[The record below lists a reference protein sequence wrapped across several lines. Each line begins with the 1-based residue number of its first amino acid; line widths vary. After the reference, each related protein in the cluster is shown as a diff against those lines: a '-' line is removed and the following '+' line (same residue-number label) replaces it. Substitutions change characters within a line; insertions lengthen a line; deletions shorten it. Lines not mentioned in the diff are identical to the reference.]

1 MITATRIK
9 RATYVL
15 IATIFLYPTASCNKQ
30 VLVDNVYLPAVP
42 LSVVINPTQP
52 GIRIPANFTGLSFET
67 SVLAEGMVNGDN
79 KTLIKMVKLLGASGV
94 LRAGGRSVDDI
105 FWTGRTRNGS
115 KEVDS
120 LYTDDVNNFLTFAS
134 SVGWPVIFDLNMAQS
149 SASIAASEADY
160 VYKTAGKSDLEA
172 FEIGNAP
179 DLYSSDHFK
188 PSTWTYADF
197 QTEWLSF
204 YGDIH
209 AKAPDAAFAAP
220 STSSDL
226 SWLLPFI
233 SDQYT
238 RLKLATHQYYYMNL
252 SSSDVSVDKMLTP
265 DPSLISIFTEAVAE
279 CRAVGIPLRI
289 DDCSNVTGGGK
300 KNVSNTFASAL
311 WGLDYMYTVAGL
323 GVTGV
328 NFHDDS
334 KDYDS
339 PILVGDETATA
350 EPLFY
355 ALLCFKQSCMS
366 NFLPV
371 NTANPN
377 GLNLSSYAVL
387 KDDGTL
393 LVTLINKNST
403 IGGNVTIHTG
413 TPLHSSG
420 YLLLTASALTS
431 TSGVT
436 FGGHS
441 VSADGSF
448 TLTDFTSI
456 PFNADST
463 QIYVP
468 PGSALLMQ
476 LK

>member
-1 MITATRIK
+1 MITANRIK

-15 IATIFLYPTASCNKQ
+15 IATILLYPTASCNKQ

-42 LSVVINPTQP
+42 LSIVINPTQP

-67 SVLAEGMVNGDN
+67 SVLAEGMVNADN
-79 KTLIKMVKLLGASGV
+79 KALIKMVKLLGTSGV
-94 LRAGGRSVDDI
+94 LRAGGASVDDI
-105 FWTGRTRNGS
+105 FWTGRPRNGS
-115 KEVDS
+115 EEVDS

-134 SVGWPVIFDLNMAQS
+134 TVGWPVIFDLNMAQS

-160 VYKTAGKSDLEA
+160 IYKTAGTSALEA
-172 FEIGNAP
+172 LEIGNAP
-179 DLYSSDHFK
+179 DLYSSDHLK

-209 AKAPDAAFAAP
+209 AKVPDAAFAAP

-226 SWLLPFI
+226 NWLLPFI

-238 RLKLATHQYYYMNL
+238 HLKLATHQYYYMNL
-252 SSSDVSVDKMLTP
+252 SSSDASVDKMLTP
-265 DPSLISIFTEAVAE
+265 DPTLITNFTEAVAA

-300 KNVSNTFASAL
+300 KSVSNTFASAL

-334 KDYDS
+334 KNYDS
-339 PILVGDETATA
+339 PILVGNETATA
-350 EPLFY
+350 EPLYY

-366 NFLPV
+366 NLLPIS
-371 NTANPN
+371 TTNPD

-387 KDDGTL
+387 KDDGSL
-393 LVTLINKNST
+393 LLTLINKNSS
-403 IGGNVTIHTG
+403 IGGNITIHTG
-413 TPLHSSG
+413 MTLHSSG

-441 VSADGSF
+441 VGADGSF
-448 TLTDFTSI
+448 TMANYTSI
-456 PFNADST
+456 PFHADST
-463 QIYVP
+463 QISIP
-468 PGSALLMQ
+468 AGSALLMQ
-476 LK
+476 FK